1 MTDIVLRDR
10 LTRLSVQKETHISND
25 QRADY
30 SSVRRWPRFKVSLS
44 MRLLLQNPAGIEYI
58 YAHGRDIS
66 EGGMAVY
73 VPTELNVGDSAA
85 LEFTV
90 PHSQEKLL
98 LTAFVRNR
106 EGFRYGIEFINL
118 GQHEHDVIANSCRA
132 LSLLQ

>member
-1 MTDIVLRDR
+1 MQEEAQIRD
-10 LTRLSVQKETHISND
+10 E
-25 QRADY
+25 RASY
-30 SSVRRWPRFKVSLS
+30 NSVRRWPRFKVSLS
-44 MRLLLQNPAGIEYI
+44 MRLLLRNPAGIEYI

-73 VPTELNVGDSAA
+73 VPTELNIGDSAA

-90 PHSQEKLL
+90 PYSQEKLL

-106 EGFRYGIEFINL
+106 TGFRYGIEFANL
-118 GQHEHDVIANSCRA
+118 GQHERDVISNSCRA

>member
-1 MTDIVLRDR
+1 VHE
-10 LTRLSVQKETHISND
+10 ET
-25 QRADY
+25 QLGQEERADY

-44 MRLLLQNPAGIEYI
+44 MRLVLHGPAGVEYM

-90 PHSQEKLL
+90 PYSQEKMLL
-98 LTAFVRNR
+98 KAFVRNR
-106 EGFRYGIEFINL
+106 EGFRYGIEFIDL
-118 GQHEHDVIANSCRA
+118 GQRERELISGSCRA
-132 LSLLQ
+132 LMLLQ

>member
-1 MTDIVLRDR
+1 M
-10 LTRLSVQKETHISND
+10 QEETHSHD

-44 MRLLLQNPAGIEYI
+44 MRLLLQSPAGIEYI

-73 VPTELNVGDSAA
+73 VPTELSVGDSAA

-90 PHSQEKLL
+90 PYSGEKLL

-106 EGFRYGIEFINL
+106 EGFRYGIEFTNL
-118 GQHEHDVIANSCRA
+118 GQHERDMIANSCRA

>member
-1 MTDIVLRDR
+1 MQEEIQIRD
-10 LTRLSVQKETHISND
+10 E
-25 QRADY
+25 RADY
-30 SSVRRWPRFKVSLS
+30 RSARRWPRFKVSLS
-44 MRLLLQNPAGIEYI
+44 MRLLIKSPAGIEYI

-73 VPTELNVGDSAA
+73 VPTELNIGDSAA

-90 PHSQEKLL
+90 PYSQDKLL

-106 EGFRYGIEFINL
+106 TGFRYGIEFTNL
-118 GQHEHDVIANSCRA
+118 GQHERNVISNSCRI

>member
-1 MTDIVLRDR
+1 MHE
-10 LTRLSVQKETHISND
+10 ET
-25 QRADY
+25 QLGQEERADY

-44 MRLLLQNPAGIEYI
+44 MRLVLHGPAGVEYM

-90 PHSQEKLL
+90 PYSQEKMLL
-98 LTAFVRNR
+98 KAFVRNR
-106 EGFRYGIEFINL
+106 EGFRYGIEFIDL
-118 GQHEHDVIANSCRA
+118 GQRERELISGSCRA
-132 LSLLQ
+132 LMLLQ